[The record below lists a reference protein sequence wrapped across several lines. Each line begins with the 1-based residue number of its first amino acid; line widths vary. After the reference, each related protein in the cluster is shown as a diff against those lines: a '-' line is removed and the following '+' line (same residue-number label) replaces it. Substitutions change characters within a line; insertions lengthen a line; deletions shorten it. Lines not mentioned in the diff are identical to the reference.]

1 MKKKTIKDQPLKT
14 IKMRIMRCIINYMQ
28 NETQLR
34 AMNGFLN
41 LNFFYFWNEKQI
53 AGISCRKEV
62 LLTKRT

>member
-41 LNFFYFWNEKQI
+41 LNFSFWNERNKLLVLV
-53 AGISCRKEV
+53 AGRKFC
-62 LLTKRT
+62 